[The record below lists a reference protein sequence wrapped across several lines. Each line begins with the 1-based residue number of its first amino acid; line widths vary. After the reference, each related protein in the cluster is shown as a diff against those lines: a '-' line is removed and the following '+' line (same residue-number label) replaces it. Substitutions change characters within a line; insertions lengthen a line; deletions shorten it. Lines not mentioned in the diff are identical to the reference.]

1 MLRNLRPLLAPAVV
15 AGLVLGLGAA
25 PAQGVS
31 TSSTNEGRSTNGAV
45 STSSTSGGGGLPEGA
60 PAAATRAEPELDKP
74 RGWPFAQR
82 VSRTSG
88 TERLHG

>member
-1 MLRNLRPLLAPAVV
+1 MLRNLRSPLAPAV
-15 AGLVLGLGAA
+15 AAALALGLGGA

-31 TSSTNEGRSTNGAV
+31 TSSTNGGSSTNE
-45 STSSTSGGGGLPEGA
+45 SGLPEGA
-60 PAAATRAEPELDKP
+60 PAAATQAEPELDKP
-74 RGWPFAQR
+74 KGWPFAQR